1 MNLMD
6 KESLLKVQLDQLRL
20 GHRSLDEQISEMTTR
35 GADPVTIKRLKK
47 KKLMLKD
54 KIVRIEDTLYPDIIA

>member
-1 MNLMD
+1 MD

>member
-6 KESLLKVQLDQLRL
+6 KESLLKVQLDQLRIE
-20 GHRSLDEQISEMTTR
+20 HRSLDEQIVDFLTR
-35 GADPVTIKRLKK
+35 GTDPLMISRLKK

-54 KIVRIEDTLYPDIIA
+54 KIARIEDSLYPDIIA